1 MKQYDFTLGF
11 ALMANDPL
19 DARVKLKELL
29 TAISKDEILKAMRLV
44 KEGELTGDDA
54 REVLSALDNFVT
66 SVDENVSGDFSE
78 DIDQSLWDD
87 YGKALDVLRDYGI
100 REPAKPRYRRI

>member
-1 MKQYDFTLGF
+1 MMT
-11 ALMANDPL
+11 
-19 DARVKLKELL
+19 KE
-29 TAISKDEILKAMRLV
+29 
-44 KEGELTGDDA
+44 ELTGDDA
-54 REVLSALDNFVT
+54 REVLAALDNLLT
-66 SVDENVSGDFSE
+66 SIDENVSGDFSE